1 MLSARGFKA
10 KAIKEVYLPV
20 YNPDCLGA
28 DVITASNNDATG
40 LWQESCR

>member
-20 YNPDCLGA
+20 YNPDCSGGDFIA
-28 DVITASNNDATG
+28 ASNNDASG
-40 LWQESCR
+40 LWQ